1 MTAQQ
6 NDRPKAPATVAFA
19 SVLGIVVP
27 SLSGLLTV
35 ISYVAFA
42 LEIIRYLDNAVGPL
56 LFNTANTLGTLV
68 LVGLWVF
75 FSLRMRAGRN
85 WARTTLAVVAGIWLL
100 YALFGLFVTL
110 SMADYQLSVI
120 FNQAGTTTVLVE
132 LLMVILAMPLFLVL
146 IFLTPSNQYFKTNQ
160 QPTP

>member
-1 MTAQQ
+1 M
-6 NDRPKAPATVAFA
+6 AFA

-42 LEIIRYLDNAVGPL
+42 LEIIRYLDDAVGPL

-75 FSLRMRAGRN
+75 FSLRMRAGRSR
-85 WARTTLAVVAGIWLL
+85 ARTTLAVVAGIWLL

-110 SMADYQLSVI
+110 STADYQLSVI
-120 FNQAGTTTVLVE
+120 FNQAGTATVLVE
-132 LLMVILAMPLFLVL
+132 LLMVVLAMPLFLAL
-146 IFLTPSNQYFKTNQ
+146 IFLTPSNQYFKANQ
-160 QPTP
+160 QPTT